1 MRRRLKTTV
10 SENRLSNSMSDVT
23 EIAKVVLGEVAR
35 AKQFTE
41 TKQVGDIFLSAET
54 IISGLAYLL
63 GAKLDA
69 EQAYRIKRQ
78 TNISLGMSA
87 AAAEATAKATDQY
100 ILWRKLEEV
109 YDLGIQ
115 QVQLLKKF
123 GPLLEDEYRRA
134 R

>member
-1 MRRRLKTTV
+1 
-10 SENRLSNSMSDVT
+10 MSDAIET
-23 EIAKVVLGEVAR
+23 AKVVLGEVSR

-41 TKQVGDIFLSAET
+41 TKQIGEIFLSAET

-78 TNISLGMSA
+78 SHIVDGMTA
-87 AAAEATAKATDQY
+87 AAAEVSAKATDEY

-109 YDLGIQ
+109 YELGIQ
-115 QVQLLKKF
+115 QIQLLKKF
-123 GPLLEDEYRRA
+123 GPLLEDEYRRTQ
-134 R
+134 